1 LSLWMLICVAAYFVE
16 SKAAFYAIAGA
27 VGMVMG
33 GVQSMSRSTFSKLIP
48 EDTDDNTSFFSFY
61 DVLEKLSIV
70 VGTFAFGL
78 AEHLTGGIRNSL
90 LPLIAFFII
99 GLYFLLRTR
108 IQSADA
114 P

>member
-1 LSLWMLICVAAYFVE
+1 
-16 SKAAFYAIAGA
+16 
-27 VGMVMG
+27 
-33 GVQSMSRSTFSKLIP
+33 
-48 EDTDDNTSFFSFY
+48 
-61 DVLEKLSIV
+61 

-114 P
+114 S